1 MSTENPEEAST
12 EELTKDSTDTD
23 ALDVSTTDETNRQE
37 EATTA
42 PSAALISSPVPET
55 KRSVVSEYDPLISWV
70 VQRLKL
76 VGVTDE
82 SELSSFFSNES
93 VIDFVTGSSPKLI
106 AVVVSPDDSDKVS
119 LFSDFRED
127 MTGFFLRSDSSP
139 LTRENIDRQVQF
151 GTIGGGSLSFTALER
166 MMKGLVD
173 KQISQNSALTD
184 GARNELS
191 GHYHKCMATLTDT
204 IYCGDGKTVL
214 YCPAFDT
221 GISVV
226 DAARNKDMVQ
236 IIESIVIR
244 WTQQIKNV
252 VNNAEQ
258 AGKSEI
264 SGPLDEINNWKV
276 RAQDLLG
283 MYVISLYYHAYNN
296 IVSGSSLPT
305 HNYFTAKSRF
315 RVKTSVELWISLYTR
330 ARTT

>member
-1 MSTENPEEAST
+1 MSTENPEGTSI
-12 EELTKDSTDTD
+12 EELTKDSADTD
-23 ALDVSTTDETNRQE
+23 AVDSSTIDEASKQE
-37 EATTA
+37 DMTTA
-42 PSAALISSPVPET
+42 PSAAPVASTVPEM

-76 VGVTDE
+76 IGVTDGHDP
-82 SELSSFFSNES
+82 SKFYSNES
-93 VIDFVTGSSPKLI
+93 VIDFVTGSGPKLI
-106 AVVVSPDDSDKVS
+106 AVVVSPDDQEEVN
-119 LFSDFRED
+119 LLTDFRED
-127 MTGFFLRSDSSP
+127 MTGFFLRSDSSA

-173 KQISQNSALTD
+173 KQISQNSSLTD

-221 GISVV
+221 GMSVV

-252 VNNAEQ
+252 VNNAEH

-283 MYVISLYYHAYNN
+283 MYVIF
-296 IVSGSSLPT
+296 
-305 HNYFTAKSRF
+305 FTI
-315 RVKTSVELWISLYTR
+315 T
-330 ARTT
+330 